1 MNECL
6 WMFGLIF
13 ASLGILAFYKL
24 FGKAGLFV
32 CLAISIIMANI
43 LAVKLVS
50 LFTLE
55 TTMGSIMFSM
65 TFIVINILN
74 EIYGKKEAYKGIM
87 IGLGSIIVMMVV
99 IGFWILFEPSANDWS
114 DGNLIALFSLN
125 SRITFASLI
134 AFIISQLFNVWI
146 YQGLKRK
153 YNKIWISNN
162 VSVIIS
168 QLFDTIIFLI
178 VAFAGTYSFNMIL
191 NLFIARYILKIA
203 IAILDTPIIYIVS
216 KIKVNNNI

>member
-32 CLAISIIMANI
+32 WLAISIIMANI

>member
-32 CLAISIIMANI
+32 WLAISIIMANI

-114 DGNLIALFSLN
+114 DSNLIALFSLN